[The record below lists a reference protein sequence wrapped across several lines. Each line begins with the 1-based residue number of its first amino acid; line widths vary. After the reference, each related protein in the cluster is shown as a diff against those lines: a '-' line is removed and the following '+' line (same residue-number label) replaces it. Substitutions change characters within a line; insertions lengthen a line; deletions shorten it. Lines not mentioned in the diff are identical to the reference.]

1 MQIIS
6 ARPPG
11 NVHGEQ
17 SFEIERLPA
26 IGATVVTDL
35 ACVAKEIKRER
46 RWLTFATRTRDED
59 GSPLFTGVMKIAW
72 AKCSDDR
79 PALRSRD
86 GSRPG
91 GDRSLRPDHLRL
103 QPGPQ
108 RSGLRGDAGDGRGD
122 RPWHHVADPRPE
134 ERR

>member
-1 MQIIS
+1 MNYDDFEVGAGYGSMVFDLQPALIEDWRRLFPQAPARNGETTIPPGYVSIIAMRAYMQIIS

-72 AKCSDDR
+72 AK
-79 PALRSRD
+79 
-86 GSRPG
+86 
-91 GDRSLRPDHLRL
+91 
-103 QPGPQ
+103 
-108 RSGLRGDAGDGRGD
+108 
-122 RPWHHVADPRPE
+122 
-134 ERR
+134 